1 MRTHTGPEL
10 NIRQGGT
17 VMQQLVGILLNA
29 SMHRGIPRCKT
40 GQESL
45 ANYEEGALGY
55 GLIPVF
61 LKLEDIDLETGRC
74 LAYIKNDNDYVLIDI
89 PLPKVIHNRAIY
101 VNNSSH
107 LRISRLLNIG
117 IIVFNVC
124 NRYGKD
130 EIHRRLSSNPS
141 LKPFLPN
148 TDTATPTVIRRMMKK
163 HNDLILKP
171 CRGSIGQGIMRL
183 RKVNSNWMLTYS
195 NSPSIGGWKTI
206 TLNKEQLPPIV
217 LRRISR
223 HPFLVQ
229 ERIPLAEYQG
239 NAYDIRVTIQRG
251 LQGLWQ
257 MTGMYAKIAPSNT
270 FVTNIAQGATAV
282 PVESIL
288 ATSIPS
294 QSPLSVIQ
302 CIEQVTLEMA
312 WSLSTQLPWLADFG
326 MDIGITSEGKPY
338 FIECNGR
345 DQRYGFRKANMTS
358 TWKKTYE
365 HPMAYAHHLLES
377 DVYRKSL
384 PPSYHYY

>member
-1 MRTHTGPEL
+1 
-10 NIRQGGT
+10 
-17 VMQQLVGILLNA
+17 MQQLVGILLNA
-29 SMHRGIPRCKT
+29 SMHRGIPRCIT

-45 ANYEEGALGY
+45 ANYEEGAQVY

-74 LAYIKNDNDYVLIDI
+74 VAYIKNDADYVLIDI
-89 PLPKVIHNRAIY
+89 PIPKVIHNRAIY
-101 VNNSSH
+101 INNSSH
-107 LRISRLLNIG
+107 LRISRLLNRG

-141 LKPFLPN
+141 LNPFLPN
-148 TDTATPTVIRRMMKK
+148 TDTATPIAIRRMMKQ
-163 HNDLILKP
+163 HHDLILKP

-183 RKVNSNWMLTYS
+183 RKVNTKWMLTYS
-195 NSPSIGGWKTI
+195 NTPSIGEWKTI

-217 LRRISR
+217 LRRISLQ
-223 HPFLVQ
+223 PFLVQ

-288 ATSIPS
+288 TTSIPS

-302 CIEQVTLEMA
+302 SIEQVTLEIA

-345 DQRYGFRKANMTS
+345 DQRYGFRKASMIS
-358 TWKKTYE
+358 TWRKTYE

-377 DVYRKSL
+377 DVYRRNL
-384 PPSYHYY
+384 PHSYHYN